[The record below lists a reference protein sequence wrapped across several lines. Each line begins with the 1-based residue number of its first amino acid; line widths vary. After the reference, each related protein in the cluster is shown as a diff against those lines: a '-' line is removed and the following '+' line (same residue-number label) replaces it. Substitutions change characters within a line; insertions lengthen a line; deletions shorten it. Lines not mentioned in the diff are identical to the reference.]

1 MLKRFF
7 KGMLGI
13 AVMSLALA
21 SCKKSPNEVVETL
34 TVTPEEAIS
43 FNAKD
48 NSDVLLTVKTNADA
62 WKATATAEWI
72 VLTPNTDKG
81 TLSVNAK
88 ENTTTE
94 QRIGRIR
101 IEAGVAQPVSI
112 NVVQAAGTGEVTPE
126 PTPGEGVAVKL
137 TAESETNIATKTE
150 TELSVKVKVSIAAA
164 VSSDVEVELFYDEG
178 YLREY
183 NYLHKDDGEA
193 VLYPEDK
200 VTIPNN
206 GKVVIAAGQKESA
219 EVEVKLDATGLSL
232 GSTYLLPLYLKPV
245 QNAVV
250 KQAECRVNAVVRK
263 KNPKQI
269 KNVVYFEVNDCNP
282 LNAIEYM
289 LEDGTPF
296 FDAVILFAANI
307 NYNTSEDVVYLANN
321 PNVQALLDDSEIYL
335 QPLRK
340 KGIKVYL
347 GLLGNHDAAG
357 LCQLSDWGAAQWAQ
371 EVADACKTYKLDGVN
386 LDDEY
391 SSSPII
397 GNHWFTNRS
406 AAAGA
411 RLCYEL
417 KKALKATCPWET
429 EVSTFAYGQ
438 LYTLPT
444 SVKDQETQ
452 VDHPI
457 SEWLDF
463 SVANYGGTTS
473 PYGDLTM
480 ANCSG
485 MSIELNRGYGYMSE
499 ESARKIKEAGYG
511 WCMWFAFDPSGT
523 GSVDSNRYTSDSYIK
538 AAAKGFYDQELKE
551 PTGVWNKL
559 GEGKY
564 DPVRHTR

>member
-13 AVMSLALA
+13 AVMSLTLA
-21 SCKKSPNEVVETL
+21 SCTKAPNEVVETL
-34 TVTPEEAIS
+34 TVTPDAAIS
-43 FNAKD
+43 FLAKENSEVVLKVVTNADSWKATPTADWIVLVPDMEKGNLHVNAKD
-48 NSDVLLTVKTNADA
+48 NN
-62 WKATATAEWI
+62 
-72 VLTPNTDKG
+72 
-81 TLSVNAK
+81 
-88 ENTTTE
+88 TTE
-94 QRIGRIR
+94 QRVARIR
-101 IEAGVAQPVSI
+101 IEAGLARPVAI

-126 PTPGEGVAVKL
+126 PSEGVAVKL
-137 TAESETNIATKTE
+137 VSMGETTIATKTE
-150 TELSVKVKVSIAAA
+150 TELSVKVKLSVTAAA
-164 VSSDVEVELFYDEG
+164 ASDVEVKLFYDEG

-183 NYLHKDDGEA
+183 NYINKEQGEA
-193 VLYPEDK
+193 VLYPKEK
-200 VTIPNN
+200 VTIPAD
-206 GKVVIAAGQKESA
+206 GKMVIKAGQTESE
-219 EVEVKLDATGLSL
+219 EVEVKLDATGLSM
-232 GSTYLLPLYLKPV
+232 GSPYLLPLYLKAV
-245 QNAVV
+245 ENAAV
-250 KQAECRVNAVVRK
+250 KQAECRVNVLVRK
-263 KNPKQI
+263 QNPKQI

-282 LNAIEYM
+282 LNALEYE
-289 LEDGTPF
+289 LADGTPF

-307 NYNTSEDVVYLANN
+307 NFNRAEDVVYLSNN

-357 LCQLSDWGAAQWAQ
+357 LCQLSDWGAQQWAQ
-371 EVADACKTYKLDGVN
+371 EVAEACKTYKLDGVN

-391 SSSPII
+391 SSSPDLS
-397 GNHWFTNRS
+397 NKWFAPRS

-444 SVKDQETQ
+444 SVKDLETNEDQ
-452 VDHPI
+452 PI
-457 SEWLDF
+457 SKWLDF
-463 SVANYGGTTS
+463 HVANYGGTTS
-473 PYGDLTM
+473 PYGDLTK
-480 ANCSG
+480 AQCSG
-485 MSIELNRGYGYMSE
+485 MSLELNRGYGSITE
-499 ESARKIKEAGYG
+499 DSARNMKNQGYG

-523 GSVDSNRYTSDSYIK
+523 GTVNSNRYRSDGFIK

-551 PTGVWNKL
+551 PTGVWNKI

-564 DPVRHTR
+564 DPNRHTR

>member
-13 AVMSLALA
+13 AVMSLTLA
-21 SCKKSPNEVVETL
+21 SCTKAPNEVVETL
-34 TVTPEEAIS
+34 TVTPDAAIS
-43 FNAKD
+43 FLAKENAEVVLKVVTNADSWKATPTADWIVLVPDMEKGNLHVNAKD
-48 NSDVLLTVKTNADA
+48 NN
-62 WKATATAEWI
+62 
-72 VLTPNTDKG
+72 
-81 TLSVNAK
+81 
-88 ENTTTE
+88 TTE
-94 QRIGRIR
+94 QRVARIR
-101 IEAGVAQPVSI
+101 IEAGLAQPVAI

-126 PTPGEGVAVKL
+126 PSEGVAVKL
-137 TAESETNIATKTE
+137 VSMGETTIATKTE
-150 TELSVKVKVSIAAA
+150 TELSVKVKLSVTAAA
-164 VSSDVEVELFYDEG
+164 ASDVEVKLFYDEG

-183 NYLHKDDGEA
+183 NYINKEQGEA
-193 VLYPEDK
+193 VLYPKEK
-200 VTIPNN
+200 VTIPAD
-206 GKVVIAAGQKESA
+206 GKMVLKAGQTESE
-219 EVEVKLDATGLSL
+219 EVEVKLDATGLSM
-232 GSTYLLPLYLKPV
+232 GSPYLLPLYLKAV
-245 QNAVV
+245 ENAAV
-250 KQAECRVNAVVRK
+250 KQAECRVNVLVRK
-263 KNPKQI
+263 QNPKQI

-282 LNAIEYM
+282 LNALEYE
-289 LEDGTPF
+289 LADGTPF

-307 NYNTSEDVVYLANN
+307 NFNRAEDVVYLSNN

-357 LCQLSDWGAAQWAQ
+357 LCQLSDWGAQQWAQ
-371 EVADACKTYKLDGVN
+371 EVAEACKTYKLDGVN

-391 SSSPII
+391 SSSPDLN
-397 GNHWFTNRS
+397 NHWFAPRS

-444 SVKDQETQ
+444 SVKDLETNEDQ
-452 VDHPI
+452 PI
-457 SEWLDF
+457 SKWLDF
-463 SVANYGGTTS
+463 HVANYGGTTS
-473 PYGDLTM
+473 PYGDLTK
-480 ANCSG
+480 AQCSG
-485 MSIELNRGYGYMSE
+485 MSLELNRGYGSITE
-499 ESARKIKEAGYG
+499 DSARNMKNQGYG

-523 GSVDSNRYTSDSYIK
+523 GTVNSNRYRSDGFIK

-551 PTGVWNKL
+551 PTGVWNKI

-564 DPVRHTR
+564 DPNRHTR

>member
-1 MLKRFF
+1 M
-7 KGMLGI
+7 
-13 AVMSLALA
+13 
-21 SCKKSPNEVVETL
+21 
-34 TVTPEEAIS
+34 
-43 FNAKD
+43 
-48 NSDVLLTVKTNADA
+48 
-62 WKATATAEWI
+62 
-72 VLTPNTDKG
+72 
-81 TLSVNAK
+81 
-88 ENTTTE
+88 
-94 QRIGRIR
+94 
-101 IEAGVAQPVSI
+101 
-112 NVVQAAGTGEVTPE
+112 
-126 PTPGEGVAVKL
+126 KL
-137 TAESETNIATKTE
+137 TATSETNIAVKTE
-150 TELSVKVKVSIAAA
+150 AETSVKVKVAIDAA

-183 NYLHKDDGEA
+183 NYLHKEDGEA
-193 VLYPEDK
+193 VLYPKEA
-200 VTIPNN
+200 VTIPDN
-206 GKVVIAAGQKESA
+206 GKIVIKAGQKESA
-219 EVEVKLDATGLSL
+219 EVEVKLNASGLSL

-245 QNAVV
+245 QNAAV
-250 KQAECRVNAVVRK
+250 KQADCRVNAIVRK

-307 NYNTSEDVVYLANN
+307 NYNTAEDVVYLANN

-473 PYGDLTM
+473 PYGDLTK

-485 MSIELNRGYGYMSE
+485 MSIELNRGYGSITE
-499 ESARKIKEAGYG
+499 DSARNMKNQGYG

-523 GSVDSNRYTSDSYIK
+523 GSVSSNRYRSDNYIK
-538 AAAKGFYDQELKE
+538 AAAKGFYDQNLVE
-551 PTGVWNKL
+551 PTGVWNKI

-564 DPVRHTR
+564 DPNRHTR